1 MTPHGHT
8 ILLLPRLNSS
18 TTLSLSAI
26 DLAGNRLDYS
36 HPTNFEIDSDKPTIE
51 SLILSEDNSLLK
63 LNFSEQIYNGALT
76 STNLTSDTFSFQVS
90 GSTMTANDI
99 IISNIIVQGNSVELQ
114 LNYSQTAIGIETVQ
128 LNIKPNSLFDQAGNA
143 VDSVQI
149 TNTLNLFDTTPR
161 SY

>member
-1 MTPHGHT
+1 M
-8 ILLLPRLNSS
+8 
-18 TTLSLSAI
+18 
-26 DLAGNRLDYS
+26 
-36 HPTNFEIDSDKPTIE
+36 
-51 SLILSEDNSLLK
+51 LSEDNSLLK

-114 LNYSQTAIGIETVQ
+114 LNYNQTAIGIETVQ

-149 TNTLNLFDTTPR
+149 TNTLNLFDTTPPQLLETSLIDQNTIR
-161 SY
+161 LTFDETPYAANGNTSSVLTKENFY